1 MKKILG
7 YVSPERIPSLFDLIV
22 AYDSGA
28 DVVIPYGNITLGDIK
43 DIVYGCVFTRKPDDL
58 KNTAIFIGGH
68 DVVKSEELLDSAL
81 SVFRQLPEFFRISVA
96 IDPDGAY
103 TTASACVA
111 KVKKAID
118 TRINP
123 KFIEFRSFDFPTE
136 NRIKGMNAVILAG
149 TGPVG
154 QKAAI
159 LLAKEGCNVRITS
172 RNFEH
177 AKTVCNSIKEK
188 YNIEISPFEAKD
200 EGSFENAVS
209 DSDIVIST
217 GPEGIC
223 LLPIAV
229 WSKFKRIK
237 VMADVN
243 AVPPQGIEGV
253 DVRAAKEIRGKI
265 LIGALSV
272 GNLKMKCHMEI
283 VKKLFEE
290 KGVIF
295 DLDMVY
301 NIACRL
307 V

>member
-28 DVVIPYGNITLGDIK
+28 DVVIPYGNITPSEIK

-58 KNTAIFIGGH
+58 KNSAIFIGGH
-68 DVVKSEELLDSAL
+68 DVVKSEELLNSAL
-81 SVFRQLPEFFRISVA
+81 SVFKQLPEFFRVSVA

-118 TRINP
+118 TRI
-123 KFIEFRSFDFPTE
+123 
-136 NRIKGMNAVILAG
+136 KGMNAVILAG

-154 QKAAI
+154 QKATI

-172 RNFEH
+172 RNLEH
-177 AKTVCNSIKEK
+177 AKTVCDEIKEK
-188 YNIEISPFEAKD
+188 YNIEISPVEAKD

-229 WSKFKRIK
+229 WSKFRKIK

-243 AVPPQGIEGV
+243 AVPPYGIECV
-253 DVRAAKEIRGKI
+253 DVQSTKEMKGKI
-265 LIGALSV
+265 LIGALNI
-272 GNLKMKCHMEI
+272 GNLKMKCHREI
-283 VKKLFEE
+283 VKRLFEE

-301 NIACRL
+301 TIACRL

>member
-1 MKKILG
+1 MWSNLGADMKKILG
-7 YVSPERIPSLFDLIV
+7 YVSSERIPSLFDLIV

-28 DVVIPYGNITLGDIK
+28 DIVIPYSNVTPADIK

-58 KNTAIFIGGH
+58 KNIAIFIGGH
-68 DVVKSEELLDSAL
+68 DIVKSEELLNSAL
-81 SVFRQLPEFFRISVA
+81 SIFKSLPEFFRVSVG

-118 TRINP
+118 TRI
-123 KFIEFRSFDFPTE
+123 
-136 NRIKGMNAVILAG
+136 KGMNATILAG

-154 QKAAI
+154 QKSAI
-159 LLAKEGCNVRITS
+159 LLAKEGCNVKITS

-177 AKTVCNSIKEK
+177 AKTVCNFIKEK
-188 YNIEISPFEAKD
+188 NNIEITPIEIKD
-200 EGSFENAVS
+200 EKSLEDAIS

-217 GPEGIC
+217 GPEGVC
-223 LLPIAV
+223 LLPMVI
-229 WSKFKRIK
+229 WSKFKKIK
-237 VMADVN
+237 VIADVN
-243 AVPPQGIEGV
+243 AVPPYGIEGI
-253 DVRAAKEIRGKI
+253 DVQTIKEVKGKI
-265 LIGALSV
+265 LIGAISI
-272 GNLKMKCHMEI
+272 GNLKMNCHCEI

-295 DLDMVY
+295 DLDRVY
-301 NIACRL
+301 NIACKM

>member
-118 TRINP
+118 TRI
-123 KFIEFRSFDFPTE
+123 
-136 NRIKGMNAVILAG
+136 KGMNAVILAG

-253 DVRAAKEIRGKI
+253 DVQAAKEIRGKI

-272 GNLKMKCHMEI
+272 GNLKMKCHREI
-283 VKKLFEE
+283 VKRLFEE

-295 DLDMVY
+295 DLDMAY